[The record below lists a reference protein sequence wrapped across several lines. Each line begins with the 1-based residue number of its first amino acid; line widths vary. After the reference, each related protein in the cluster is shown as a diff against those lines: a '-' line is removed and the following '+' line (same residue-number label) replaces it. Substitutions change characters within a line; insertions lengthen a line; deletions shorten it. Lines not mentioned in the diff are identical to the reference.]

1 MNTAKIGQRTKCKFS
16 IEHNGIVYNLGV
28 MIPGSAM
35 KKAHLFVRKWV
46 LKEWQRT
53 LKNNETTAMVMAD
66 GLEYASVY
74 GYHKNRSVQS
84 ITL

>member
-1 MNTAKIGQRTKCKFS
+1 MSTVVISQRQKCHFQ
-16 IEHNGIVYNLGV
+16 IEHNGIVYNLGM
-28 MIPGSAM
+28 MILGSAM

-66 GLEYASVY
+66 GREYASVY
-74 GYHKNRSVQS
+74 GCHKNRSVQS

>member
-1 MNTAKIGQRTKCKFS
+1 
-16 IEHNGIVYNLGV
+16 
-28 MIPGSAM
+28 M

>member
-1 MNTAKIGQRTKCKFS
+1 MSTTTIGQRTKCKFS
-16 IEHNGIVYNLGV
+16 IEHNGIVYNLGM

-53 LKNNETTAMVMAD
+53 MENNETTAVVMAD
-66 GLEYASVY
+66 GKQYASVY
-74 GYHKNRSVQS
+74 GYHKNRSIQS
-84 ITL
+84 VTL